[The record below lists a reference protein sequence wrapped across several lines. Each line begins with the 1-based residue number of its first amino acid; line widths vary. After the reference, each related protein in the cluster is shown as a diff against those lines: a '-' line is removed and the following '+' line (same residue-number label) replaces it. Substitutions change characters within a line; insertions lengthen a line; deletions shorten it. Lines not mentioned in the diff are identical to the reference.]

1 MTTIDRIKAS
11 KRKCKHQR
19 DNWKARALV
28 YRGALEE
35 IAERFKYSQED
46 FRVIAQRALDDVAR
60 IGKGAGG

>member
-1 MTTIDRIKAS
+1 MTPIDRIKAS

-35 IAERFKYSQED
+35 IASRCHQYNEAEC
-46 FRVIAQRALDDVAR
+46 VIAREAIAEAEK
-60 IGKGAGG
+60 IGKVAP